1 MAKYIE
7 DMKTHNLHINDND
20 SDTTNL
26 HVHVIPGWDQG
37 PYVREMNKTRLK
49 RPEKRTMLMIPVQLI
64 VIVQIP
70 GPSQG

>member
-1 MAKYIE
+1 MEKYVK
-7 DMKTHNLHINDND
+7 DLKTYHLNIDNND

-49 RPEKRTMLMIPVQLI
+49 RPEKRTMLMIPIMLI
-64 VIVQIP
+64 VVV
-70 GPSQG
+70 